1 MARLRESG
9 LLRGK
14 KRGQRTYVSEPSRG
28 RRDALVVSLVILLGW
43 SPWTRLAAQDRSFVA
58 CDLDR
63 VPLRLEVLAHNP
75 EVYPTSVAPPSRI
88 PGGWLVYDR
97 FEQQLIELDDDL
109 NEIARWGRSG
119 LGPMEYSQ
127 PIAVWGNG
135 DEIVVVDRDPP
146 SVMLFGTH
154 PNERRL
160 LVSLP
165 LLPLGGAAFLPAED
179 RLVLP
184 VMGVGLY
191 ETSLFSHGEMQPAWT
206 YADLGIEAPAGY
218 LVPYGGSTLVLHAS
232 PAGELYA
239 GSQWGSRIWH
249 LEPAGPRLILE
260 RCIPERLRNQHSR
273 PVRPGSARTTL
284 LSFQVLPDGRMLAHG
299 ALPVGTPD
307 TEEYSVEL
315 YTADGALLGA
325 WSLPFISA
333 VFDPTSARRLLVWS
347 EDIGL
352 QLVEV
357 SGPGYPSG

>member
-1 MARLRESG
+1 MNCINNNGTTSVA
-9 LLRGK
+9 
-14 KRGQRTYVSEPSRG
+14 
-28 RRDALVVSLVILLGW
+28 ALVILLGW
-43 SPWTRLAAQDRSFVA
+43 SPSTSLAAQDRGFVA

-63 VPLRLEVLAHNP
+63 VPLELEVLAHNP
-75 EVYPTSVAPPSRI
+75 EVYPTLVAPPSRV

-119 LGPMEYSQ
+119 PGPMEYSQ
-127 PIAVWGNG
+127 PMAVWGNG
-135 DEIVVVDRDPP
+135 DEVVVVDWEPP
-146 SVMLFGTH
+146 SVILFGTE

-191 ETSLFSHGEMQPAWT
+191 ETSLFSHGQMQPAWT

-218 LVPYGGSTLVLHAS
+218 LVPYGGSPLLLRAS
-232 PAGELYA
+232 PTGELYA

-284 LSFQVLPDGRMLAHG
+284 LSFQVLPDGRILAHG

-307 TEEYSVEL
+307 SEEYSVEL
-315 YTADGALLGA
+315 YSADGALLGA